1 MYNAI
6 ANVNNILDH
15 IHADNGVLLTPG
27 MYEIIRGE
35 CLALRLF
42 CISTCALVWSCP
54 GRLRSR
60 GARLPYVRVV
70 SKEIKLPVSYDE
82 YKDFL

>member
-1 MYNAI
+1 MLLQMST
-6 ANVNNILDH
+6 NILDH

-35 CLALRLF
+35 CLALRAFLHFDLMRLF
-42 CISTCALVWSCP
+42 GPVP

-60 GARLPYVRVV
+60 GGEVALCQ
-70 SKEIKLPVSYDE
+70 SGIEGDQTSG
-82 YKDFL
+82 FL